1 VRKRLGHLPRALAV
15 TGVALVIATI
25 IGYAVSGWAGAA
37 GGAAGVALVI
47 ASYLVTAVITA
58 WTDAKRRDMLLAV
71 GVGTY
76 IVKFSILGVVL
87 YSVSE
92 SGWPGVPAMAM
103 GIIVGVVAWTGAQ
116 IWYYRTARIPYVEI
130 PSAEHDD

>member
-15 TGVALVIATI
+15 SAVALAIVTI
-25 IGYAVSGWAGAA
+25 IGYVIDGGTGAA
-37 GGAAGVALVI
+37 GAAAGVALVM
-47 ASYLVTAVITA
+47 ASYTVSAVIVA

-76 IVKFSILGVVL
+76 IIKFSILGVVL
-87 YSVSE
+87 YAVSE
-92 SGWPGVPAMAM
+92 SGWSGVPAMAI

-130 PSAEHDD
+130 DE